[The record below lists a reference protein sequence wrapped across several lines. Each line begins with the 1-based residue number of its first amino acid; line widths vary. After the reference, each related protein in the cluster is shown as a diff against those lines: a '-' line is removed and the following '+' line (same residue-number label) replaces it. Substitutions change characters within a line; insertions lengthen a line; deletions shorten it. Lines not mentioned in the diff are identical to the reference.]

1 MRRIL
6 LLAIVLIAISIP
18 GAALAQPAINS
29 EIAPTGKLRVSLNAA
44 TAVLLTRTLD
54 GTMTGGVGLELG
66 KFMAGK
72 IGAVLELVAYPNSN
86 TYIETFGKGEW
97 DIGFLSKSPLTADKA
112 DFISDVLL
120 NEYWFLAAP
129 GREFSNAAQVDRP
142 GVKIGV
148 GLNSASDQ
156 FLSRTLK
163 SAQLV
168 RNVNSIE
175 ALRSGQVDVWA
186 ASASAIQEVSK
197 RLSGAK
203 IVPGSFTSESTMVI
217 LPKGRSSAARAKVV
231 EIIDQAKK
239 AGVVRKA
246 LEQTG
251 VKGIRAAP

>member
-1 MRRIL
+1 
-6 LLAIVLIAISIP
+6 
-18 GAALAQPAINS
+18 
-29 EIAPTGKLRVSLNAA
+29 
-44 TAVLLTRTLD
+44 
-54 GTMTGGVGLELG
+54 
-66 KFMAGK
+66 MAGK
-72 IGAVLELVAYPNSN
+72 FGAVLELVAYPNSN

-97 DIGFLSKSPLTADKA
+97 DIGFLSKTPLTADKA

-120 NEYWFLAAP
+120 NEYWFIAAP

-148 GLNSASDQ
+148 GRNSSSDQ

-168 RNVNSIE
+168 RDVTSIE

-186 ASASAIQEVSK
+186 ASASNIQEVSK

-203 IVPGSFTSESTMVI
+203 IVPGSFTNEPTMVI

-231 EIIDQAKK
+231 EIVDQSEEGWRGAKGPRTNRREGCSCCALIDLADTLANHWVETDGAAHPKCLPQ
-239 AGVVRKA
+239 RK
-246 LEQTG
+246 ETYG
-251 VKGIRAAP
+251 TE